1 MGDIALPNVRY
12 EMEWDLQKVNKS
24 YLEEVE
30 KYKKE
35 VLHEGL
41 QVEEEGLPEI
51 HRKKLTGTTS
61 SRQNGTLGVLREGQE
76 RAWNRIKP
84 KSKNST
90 DEAVSREDKTDVP
103 VTILTTVKP
112 EITRR
117 PKRILL
123 TSTPP
128 DQVENTATTTSTPGE
143 SQNSTATS
151 VRKNRRPHRQ
161 RKTSKENRRR
171 RNRRRKK
178 PNQK

>member
-12 EMEWDLQKVNKS
+12 EMEWSLQKMNKS

-41 QVEEEGLPEI
+41 QVEEEGLPDI
-51 HRKKLTGTTS
+51 HRKKLVGVTS

-76 RAWNRIKP
+76 RARNRIKP

-90 DEAVSREDKTDVP
+90 EETAYREEKTGIP
-103 VTILTTVKP
+103 LTITTAKP
-112 EITRR
+112 TGQTRR
-117 PKRILL
+117 PKRVRI
-123 TSTPP
+123 TSTTSPTE
-128 DQVENTATTTSTPGE
+128 VENRTATNIPTVRRKSE
-143 SQNSTATS
+143 DNNE
-151 VRKNRRPHRQ
+151 RKNRRPHRQ

-178 PNQK
+178 PTQA